1 MKKLRMLVVLAVAAM
16 LSLAACSN
24 HDEPFMQKTYEADGT
39 QIREIRMDVRDR
51 QIEVSL
57 SADHQ
62 IHIDYFENSRE
73 YYDISV
79 SDSGV
84 LTMKAVVNKEWT
96 EYIGGKAAAENR
108 KISLQIP
115 DALLSSLKLSTTNED
130 ILLSAVTVTD
140 TLSVSQNGGNLIF
153 DKVNAGKAIV
163 FTAKNGNISGT
174 IVGGYDDYDI
184 ACEIKKGKSNL
195 PADKKG
201 GEKELRVSANNG
213 DVTIDFYKS

>member
-1 MKKLRMLVVLAVAAM
+1 MKKLSMLVVLAVVAM
-16 LSLAACSN
+16 LSFAACSN
-24 HDEPFMQKTYEADGT
+24 YDEPFMQKTYETDGT
-39 QIREIRMDVRDR
+39 QIREIQMDVRDR

-57 SADHQ
+57 SADSQ

-79 SDSGV
+79 SDNGV
-84 LTMKAVVNKEWT
+84 LTMKTAVDKEWT
-96 EYIGGKAAAENR
+96 DYIGGKAAAENR
-108 KISLQIP
+108 KISLRIP

-153 DKVNAGKAIV
+153 DKVNAGKAIA

-201 GEKELRVSANNG
+201 GAKTLRVSANNG